1 MEIFAAYSE
10 NADWNVGRLL
20 DAIHELGD
28 LDNTL
33 VLYIWGDN
41 GASMEGT
48 PTGSFNEMT
57 FLNGLVLDADQ
68 QLALIEQYGGI
79 EALGGEHSAPHY
91 AAAWGAR
98 REHAVPVGQ
107 ADRQVTS
114 GGTRNPMVIAWP
126 NRIEARGDLRS
137 QFTHCI
143 DIGPTILEAA
153 GIPEPKTVDGIEQ
166 EPMDGTSF
174 LYTFEDPNAA
184 ERHTRAV
191 LRGCSA
197 VAPCTRTAG
206 GRRRNPG
213 RFPWDVSLATLGRY
227 GPGSEYDPDATPR
240 WELYYL
246 PDDFA
251 QAQEPRRGES
261 RTRCRELQ
269 ELWWAE
275 AERNHVLPLYGGL
288 P

>member
-1 MEIFAAYSE
+1 MLPAWDSLTDAQTKLYTRQMEIFAAYSE

-91 AAAWGAR
+91 AAAWG
-98 REHAVPVGQ
+98 HAGNTPFQWGKQ
-107 ADRQVTS
+107 IAS
-114 GGTRNPMVIAWP
+114 HLGGTRNPMVIAWP

-143 DIGPTILEAA
+143 DVGPTILEAA

-184 ERHTRAV
+184 EQHTVQYFEEFGSRAMYKD
-191 LRGCSA
+191 GWWAAS
-197 VAPCTRTAG
+197 
-206 GRRRNPG
+206 NPG
-213 RFPWDVSLATLGRY
+213 R
-227 GPGSEYDPDATPR
+227 
-240 WELYYL
+240 
-246 PDDFA
+246 
-251 QAQEPRRGES
+251 
-261 RTRCRELQ
+261 
-269 ELWWAE
+269 
-275 AERNHVLPLYGGL
+275 
-288 P
+288 